1 MCMFDNQ
8 ICESPCVN
16 VIATPF
22 KDEAK
27 GIPSYIEIKN
37 PSFDTSSLYI
47 EKEVI

>member
-8 ICESPCVN
+8 MCESPCVN

-37 PSFDTSSLYI
+37 PSFDTS
-47 EKEVI
+47 